1 MKNILKSITVFG
13 ISNILSK
20 VLSSFLIP
28 LIVAKFIS
36 KENFASTDI
45 IISFFS
51 LIALLTSLSL
61 ESALARYFYNE
72 VKNSSLVSSIIFTVG
87 SLSLILTIISI
98 LFSNNISTFLFG
110 NEEYSKLCII
120 GSLLIFFSNIS
131 TITNLYLRFSEKI
144 NLFAIIS
151 VSQFIIILAYLFLSF
166 KFNILSSN
174 TIIIAIVLQNVIPV
188 LIIVPLFI
196 NKFEF
201 KISLPTLIICLRYSL
216 PLVPITIMVW
226 VNIYLNRF
234 LLQHSKGLQSLS
246 DYMLALKVAS
256 VITLMESVF
265 NMFWQPFFLKRFS
278 EKENF
283 KKFEIIFNLLTLLFF
298 LLFIVSVFIYPIVID
313 FFYDSKY
320 SISNQYF
327 GLLAL
332 TFLINIFNSIVGIG
346 INAKNKTGISSL
358 IFISTSILGAIMS
371 YALLYYY
378 NTIGLVVSTLSLSI
392 INFTIT
398 IFFTRKFIDIK
409 YNYKNFILN
418 IMIAIS
424 FYLLTNFI
432 PLSLLIKCI
441 FLFIFIILVLLINL
455 KKFTNNDYFMSQ
467 YEKIKLKLFNYGT
480 KDVYKNL

>member
-1 MKNILKSITVFG
+1 LKSIAVFG
-13 ISNILSK
+13 ISNLLSK
-20 VLSSFLIP
+20 ILSSFIIP
-28 LIVAKFIS
+28 LLIAKYIS
-36 KENFASTDI
+36 KESFASTDI

-51 LIALLTSLSL
+51 LIALLSSLSL

-72 VKNSSLVSSIIFTVG
+72 IKNSSLVSSIIFTVG
-87 SLSLILTIISI
+87 SLSLILTFISI
-98 LFSNNISTFLFG
+98 LFSNNISVFLFG
-110 NEEYSKLCII
+110 NEAYTKLCII

-151 VSQFIIILAYLFLSF
+151 VSQFIIILSYLFLSF
-166 KFNILSSN
+166 EFNILSSN
-174 TIIIAIVLQNVIPV
+174 TIIIAIVLQNLIPV

-201 KISLPTLIICLRYSL
+201 KISIPTLIICLKYSL

-256 VITLMESVF
+256 VITLIESVF

-298 LLFIVSVFIYPIVID
+298 ILFIVSVFIYPIIID
-313 FFYDSKY
+313 FFYESKY
-320 SISNQYF
+320 TISNQYF

-358 IFISTSILGAIMS
+358 IFISTSILGVIMS
-371 YALLYYY
+371 YLLLYYY
-378 NTIGLVVSTLSLSI
+378 NTMGLVLSTLLLSI
-392 INFTIT
+392 FNFIIT
-398 IFFTRKFIDIK
+398 IYFTKKLINIK

-418 IMIAIS
+418 IIIS
-424 FYLLTNFI
+424 ISYYSLTNFI
-432 PLSLLIKCI
+432 PFSLLIKSI
-441 FLFIFIILVLLINL
+441 FLFIFIILVLLINVRN
-455 KKFTNNDYFMSQ
+455 FTSNVYFMSQ
-467 YEKIKLKLFNYGT
+467 YEKIKLKLLNYGT
-480 KDVYKNL
+480 QDVCKNL

>member
-1 MKNILKSITVFG
+1 LKNAIKSIAVFG
-13 ISNILSK
+13 ISNLLSK

-28 LIVAKFIS
+28 LLIAKYIS
-36 KENFASTDI
+36 KESFASTDI

-72 VKNSSLVSSIIFTVG
+72 IKNSSLISSIIFTVG
-87 SLSLILTIISI
+87 SLSLLFTLISI
-98 LFSNNISTFLFG
+98 LFSNYISTFFFG
-110 NEEYSKLCII
+110 NEEYTKLCII

-131 TITNLYLRFSEKI
+131 TITNIYLRFSEKI

-151 VSQFIIILAYLFLSF
+151 LSQFIIILSYLFLSF
-166 KFNILSSN
+166 KFNTLSSD
-174 TIIIAIVLQNVIPV
+174 TIIIAIVLQNLIPV

-201 KISLPTLIICLRYSL
+201 KISLPTLIISLKYSL

-246 DYMLALKVAS
+246 DYMLALKIAS
-256 VITLMESVF
+256 IITLIESVF

-283 KKFEIIFNLLTLLFF
+283 KKFEIIFNLLILLFF
-298 LLFIVSVFIYPIVID
+298 ILFIVSVFIYPQLID

-332 TFLINIFNSIVGIG
+332 TFLINIFNSLIGIG
-346 INAKNKTGISSL
+346 INAMNKTGISSL
-358 IFISTSILGAIMS
+358 IFIITSLLGIMMS
-371 YALLYYY
+371 YILLYYY
-378 NTIGLVVSTLSLSI
+378 NTIGLVVSSLILSI
-392 INFTIT
+392 LNISLT
-398 IFFTRKFIDIK
+398 IFFTQKFIKIN
-409 YNYKNFILN
+409 YNYRSLVIIIFFSI
-418 IMIAIS
+418 I
-424 FYLLTNFI
+424 FYVINSLTQFN
-432 PLSLLIKCI
+432 LLIKFF
-441 FLFIFIILVLLINL
+441 FLVIFIILVLFINI
-455 KKFTNNDYFMSQ
+455 KHFTSNTFFMTQFEKF
-467 YEKIKLKLFNYGT
+467 KLKLFNNGT
-480 KDVYKNL
+480 RNIQ